1 MVRDKILLCAF
12 LIFCVCVFSVWA
24 DDASEQSGS
33 GLPDWVKNPPADSA
47 EFVYFSGQGFDAEKN
62 TTRAREL
69 ATQDLVSGIMRFT
82 GVRVH
87 SEVST
92 EAVATAD
99 SFESLL
105 RKNVTQSGG
114 ARVTGF
120 QIVHRWIQTMDTGVT
135 VYILARYNKEDLLKE
150 KARLE
155 KLFQETID
163 AVAVPER
170 EGDEF
175 YRQGNY
181 YEAVVRFLQA
191 TLAAA
196 ESDLENKDIYVNR
209 NIDNAMRALE
219 RINFFALNNNLTFYV
234 GAEIKEPFKI
244 KVAAGPAADTRGVS
258 KVALQFA
265 YKKLQNNK
273 KRTETSVIK
282 TDASGNADFIHPV
295 CKFVGG
301 ENVVVTL
308 SLESYLK
315 KLDDMP
321 AKYRAKVDGLKRLF
335 LTRRMVFD
343 FTVVSRAADV
353 PMGIVVADLDTN
365 SQYIEG
371 SGQTAAGIMEVLT
384 RNGFAIKTMPLKS
397 SLILFKADNQALALL
412 KKNAGGVERA
422 VYGSAQAGE
431 AEKSGSKYIVKA
443 TGSVKVV
450 DLATGDIL
458 FEKSMSKSGLGNS
471 AQSARSAAFKQLGK
485 ELGKALAAGVK

>member
-1 MVRDKILLCAF
+1 MLKEKILLCAF
-12 LIFCVCVFSVWA
+12 LIFCVFAFSMSA
-24 DDASEQSGS
+24 DDASEQSG
-33 GLPDWVKNPPADSA
+33 GGIPEWVKNPPADSD

-62 TTRAREL
+62 TTKAREL
-69 ATQDLVSGIMRFT
+69 AIDDLVSGIMRFT
-82 GVRVH
+82 GVRIH

-120 QIVHRWIQTMDTGVT
+120 QIIRRWIQTMDAGVT
-135 VYILARYNKEDLLKE
+135 VYILARYNKDDLLKE

-163 AVAVPER
+163 SVAVPER
-170 EGDEF
+170 EGDEL
-175 YRQGNY
+175 YRQGKY
-181 YEAVVRFLQA
+181 FEAVVRFLQA
-191 TLAAA
+191 TLAAS
-196 ESDLENKDIYVNR
+196 ESDLENKEIYVNR

-219 RINFFALNNNLTFYV
+219 RINFFALNNNLTFFV
-234 GAEIKEPFKI
+234 GAEIKEPFRL
-244 KVAAGPAADTRGVS
+244 KVAAGPAADTRGVGE
-258 KVALQFA
+258 VALRFT
-265 YKKLQNNK
+265 YKKLQNNQ
-273 KRTETSVIK
+273 KRTETAVIK
-282 TDASGNADFIHPV
+282 TDAAGNADFIHPV

-321 AKYRAKVDGLKRLF
+321 ARYRAKVDGLKRLF
-335 LTRRMVFD
+335 LTKRVVFD

-353 PMGIVVADLDTN
+353 PIGIVVADLD
-365 SQYIEG
+365 SGAQYMEG
-371 SGQTAAGIMEVLT
+371 SRQTASGIMEVLT
-384 RNGFAIKTMPLKS
+384 QNDFNIKTIPVKS
-397 SLILFKADNQALALL
+397 LDILYKGDKEALALL
-412 KKNAGGVERA
+412 KKNAGGAERA

-431 AEKSGSKYIVKA
+431 AEKSGSRYIVKA

-450 DLATGDIL
+450 DLATGNIL
-458 FEKSMSKSGLGNS
+458 FEKTLSRNGLGS
-471 AQSARSAAFKQLGK
+471 SPESARGAAFKQLGR